1 MSDFLQ
7 LLLVLVLVIGVAKLA
22 GLLSTRL
29 GQPAVL
35 GELLAGLVL
44 GPSLLN
50 LFHLPVFA
58 APHLEETVLE
68 LAELGV
74 IFLMFIAGLEIEVD
88 ELRRS
93 GKVAA
98 WVGTLGVLVPLL
110 GGVGT
115 AWLFGYSG
123 STALFIGVLLT
134 ATSVSISAQTLI
146 ELGKLRSRVGVT
158 LLGAAVLDDVL
169 VILILSVFLAL
180 ATGAGGIGDVLLTVL
195 RMALFL
201 GGAVLIGRRLVPWLL
216 KRAARWPISQPALT
230 VAIVLTLAL
239 AWAAEYAGAVAAIT
253 GAFLAG
259 VLMARTPQKQAI
271 DRGMQ
276 GLAYGFFVPI
286 FFVSV
291 GLRADVRLLG
301 GGLIGFAL
309 VVCAVAV
316 VSKLVGCALGAR
328 LGGMNGRE
336 ALQIGVGMVSRG
348 EVGLIVA
355 TVGISSGVIGNE
367 VFAVTVLMVLVTT
380 LVTPPLLRA
389 VFRAEPPK
397 RPAVRDREPPPAS
410 VAVE

>member
-50 LFHLPVFA
+50 MFHLPFFA
-58 APHLEETVLE
+58 APHLEETLLE

-110 GGVGT
+110 GGLAT
-115 AWLFGYSG
+115 AWLFGYTG

-180 ATGAGGIGDVLLTVL
+180 ATDAGGVGSVLLTVL

-216 KRAARWPISQPALT
+216 GRAARWPISQPALT

-276 GLAYGFFVPI
+276 GLAYAFFVPI

-301 GGLIGFAL
+301 GSLIGFAL
-309 VVCAVAV
+309 VVCVVAV
-316 VSKLVGCALGAR
+316 VSKLVGCGLGAR
-328 LGGMNGRE
+328 LGGMSGRE

-355 TVGISSGVIGNE
+355 TVGISNGVIGNE

-389 VFRAEPPK
+389 VLRAEPPR
-397 RPAVRDREPPPAS
+397 RPAVRDREPPAQTAS
-410 VAVE
+410 AE